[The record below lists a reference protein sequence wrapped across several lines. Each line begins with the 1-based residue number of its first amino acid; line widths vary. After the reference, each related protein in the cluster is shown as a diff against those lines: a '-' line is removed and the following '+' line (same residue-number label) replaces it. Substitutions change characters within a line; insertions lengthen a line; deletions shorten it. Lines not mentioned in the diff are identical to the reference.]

1 MKKNVFYFYLISLV
15 FILGCSHQVI
25 KSESPLKFQLESS
38 KNIEEST
45 EKKELAEAE
54 IQKNL
59 EMKELKALNLL
70 LNSGQSEK
78 SLEGYKEFQK
88 KHPHSE
94 FYYTASFAIA
104 QSKEFLGL
112 WDEAIQDYRDL
123 VQMMT
128 AQKPDLA
135 ALSLY
140 RLSFCY
146 EAQGKD
152 ERVIATLLDARTQAV
167 HLEESIAQAAIPAR
181 LAAAYN
187 RSLREEEA
195 VIELNQAQKGLDEL
209 IRKKRS
215 QLDKKW
221 LAEIYLEMGT
231 YSTNQLS
238 NENFYRISQTLR
250 VVQGF
255 LIRTMELDLNPYS
268 QKASVLLKDNYKD
281 LWNTVL
287 TDPLNTQI
295 ERMVADHEKQKN
307 QRVLTVE
314 ILKMIA
320 ELQQKKALEEVPIN
334 ESMIN
339 FYSYI
344 SELEQKG
351 LHFLM
356 STAELSK
363 STHETTFK
371 IFMQNPKKKDK
382 EVSDPNL

>member
-1 MKKNVFYFYLISLV
+1 MN
-15 FILGCSHQVI
+15 Q
-25 KSESPLKFQLESS
+25 QLDSS
-38 KNIEEST
+38 NGVDDNQ
-45 EKKELAEAE
+45 EKHELTPAE
-54 IQKNL
+54 IQKNQ
-59 EMKELKALNLL
+59 ETKELKALNLI
-70 LNSGQSEK
+70 LNSGQLEK
-78 SLEGYKEFQK
+78 ALEGYKDFQK
-88 KHPHSE
+88 KYPRSE
-94 FYYTASFAIA
+94 LFYTASFGIA
-104 QSKEFLGL
+104 QTKEFLGL

-123 VQMMT
+123 VQLMSS
-128 AQKPDLA
+128 QKPDLA
-135 ALSLY
+135 ALALY

-152 ERVIATLLDARTQAV
+152 ERVIATLLDARSQAV
-167 HLEESIAQAAIPAR
+167 NLDESIAQAAIPAR

-187 RSLREEEA
+187 RSLREDDA
-195 VIELNQAQKGLDEL
+195 VIELNKAQKGLDEL
-209 IRKKRS
+209 IRKKRA
-215 QLDKKW
+215 QIDKKW
-221 LAEIYLEMGT
+221 LAETYLEMGT

-238 NENFYRISQTLR
+238 NENFFRISQTLR

-255 LIRTMELDLNPYS
+255 LIRTMELDLQPYS
-268 QKASVLLKDNYKD
+268 QKASILLKDNYKD
-281 LWNTVL
+281 LWNAVL

-356 STAELSK
+356 STAEVSK

-371 IFMQNPKKKDK
+371 IFMQNPKKKEK
-382 EVSDPNL
+382 EISDPNL